1 MVALHQAILQQA
13 IRLLAIRRRRA
24 TRRQRHTHLLV
35 QPAIRRLVP
44 TRRLAPIRRQVMVC
58 HLDTLATAT
67 LVLRQHHRQRQ
78 QTKATTLPQP
88 QHSHHR
94 GKVIVLGRKARKA
107 RKVIGLGE
115 PKRL

>member
-1 MVALHQAILQQA
+1 MEALRQAILQQA
-13 IRLLAIRRRRA
+13 IRLLAIRRRRV
-24 TRRQRHTHLLV
+24 TLRQGHTHLLV

-58 HLDTLATAT
+58 HLGTLAIAT
-67 LVLRQHHRQRQ
+67 LGLRQHHRQRQ
-78 QTKATTLPQP
+78 RAKATTLPQR

-115 PKRL
+115 PKKL